1 MMMMM
6 IIIIINVM
14 MPSSKSDV
22 VKVQELVHF
31 KNDCLTSETNYLRW
45 RAYLTEI
52 RERLYFF
59 PIHFFVLFFIQII
72 LGYLLKNDA
81 SPVFSYLPILL
92 AIWRF
97 RVQCL
102 GGLNVKHVILFRCLQ
117 VWRKQDNTWIIF
129 IYNSTTTT
137 VTLALDNGSRTL

>member
-1 MMMMM
+1 MMIII

-45 RAYLTEI
+45 RASLTEI

-59 PIHFFVLFFIQII
+59 PIHFFVLFSYSDSLGVFI
-72 LGYLLKNDA
+72 K
-81 SPVFSYLPILL
+81 
-92 AIWRF
+92 
-97 RVQCL
+97 
-102 GGLNVKHVILFRCLQ
+102 K
-117 VWRKQDNTWIIF
+117 
-129 IYNSTTTT
+129 
-137 VTLALDNGSRTL
+137 